1 MDMSLVLTDEQELIK
16 QAAAEFLKEKS
27 PVGHLREL
35 RDSQDPVGFSKEL
48 WKEMAGLG
56 WAGIPFDEAV
66 GGAGLGLAELGVLLE
81 ECGRTLA
88 PYPFLSTVVLGG
100 GAVMLGG
107 SEALKSAILPGV
119 CRGETLLALAFQET
133 GRFSPWAIDT
143 KAEQAGEGYRI
154 SGEKIFVLDG
164 HVADHL
170 VVAARTSGS
179 AGEREGI
186 TLFWVDPA
194 ARGCTVTRTIMVDS
208 RNAAR
213 VALSDVTVSA
223 GSVLGEVGRGA
234 DILDKTFDRAA
245 ALLSAEM
252 VGLIGEVFERTVA
265 YLKTREQFG
274 VRIGTFQAL
283 KHRAAAMFCEMELS
297 QAVALDAL
305 RALDEERPYASRTV
319 SAAKARCSDTASL
332 VSCEALQM
340 HGGIGMTDEEEIGL
354 FLKRAKALELTLGD
368 AAYHRDRFARL
379 TGF

>member
-100 GAVMLGG
+100 SAVMLGG

-143 KAEQAGEGYRI
+143 KAEQDGEGYRI

-213 VALSDVTVSA
+213 VALSDVTVAA
-223 GSVLGEVGRGA
+223 GSVLGEVGWGA

-252 VGLIGEVFERTVA
+252 VGLIGEVFSARWSCPRPSRSMPCAPSTRSVRTR
-265 YLKTREQFG
+265 RE
-274 VRIGTFQAL
+274 
-283 KHRAAAMFCEMELS
+283 
-297 QAVALDAL
+297 
-305 RALDEERPYASRTV
+305 P
-319 SAAKARCSDTASL
+319 
-332 VSCEALQM
+332 
-340 HGGIGMTDEEEIGL
+340 
-354 FLKRAKALELTLGD
+354 
-368 AAYHRDRFARL
+368 
-379 TGF
+379 

>member
-100 GAVMLGG
+100 SAVMLGG

-143 KAEQAGEGYRI
+143 KAEQDGEGYRI

-213 VALSDVTVSA
+213 VALSDVTVAA
-223 GSVLGEVGRGA
+223 GSVLGEVGWGA

-319 SAAKARCSDTASL
+319 SAAKARCSDAASL

>member
-100 GAVMLGG
+100 SAVMLGG

-143 KAEQAGEGYRI
+143 KAEQDGEGYRI

-213 VALSDVTVSA
+213 VALSDVTVAA
-223 GSVLGEVGRGA
+223 GSVLGEVGWGA

>member
-1 MDMSLVLTDEQELIK
+1 MSLVLTDEQELIK
-16 QAAAEFLKEKS
+16 QAAAEFLKENS
-27 PVGHLREL
+27 PVTHLREM
-35 RDSQDPVGFSKEL
+35 RDSEDPAGFSKKL
-48 WKEMAGLG
+48 WKEMAELG
-56 WAGIPFDEAV
+56 WAGIPFAEEV
-66 GGAGLGLAELGVLLE
+66 GGAGLGFAELGVLLE

-100 GAVMLGG
+100 GAVALGG
-107 SEALKSAILPGV
+107 SEAQQQAILQGV
-119 CRGETLLALAFQET
+119 CKGETFLALAFQET
-133 GRFSPWAIDT
+133 GRFSPWAIDA
-143 KAEQAGEGYRI
+143 KAEKAGAGFRI

-186 TLFWVDPA
+186 TLFLVDPA
-194 ARGCTVTRTIMVDS
+194 TEGCTVTRTIMVDS

-213 VALSDVTVSA
+213 VELSDVTVTA
-223 GSVLGEVGRGA
+223 EAVLGEVDRGA
-234 DILDKTFDRAA
+234 DILDVIFDRAA

-252 VGLIGEVFERTVA
+252 VGLSSEVFERTVD

-274 VRIGTFQAL
+274 VRIGSFQAL
-283 KHRAAAMFCEMELS
+283 KHRAAAMFCEVELA

-319 SAAKARCSDTASL
+319 SAAKARCSDAASL
-332 VSCEALQM
+332 VTCEGLQM

-354 FLKRAKALELTLGD
+354 FLKRAKAAELTLGD
-368 AAYHRDRFARL
+368 SAYHRDRFARL

>member
-100 GAVMLGG
+100 SAVMLGG

-143 KAEQAGEGYRI
+143 KAEQDGEGYRI

-213 VALSDVTVSA
+213 VALSDVTVAA